1 MSHSATL
8 LSSYDADAVART
20 VHGTVKARG
29 TVYVVARCQVGTVR
43 VALGGL
49 SSSQS
54 CTGRPVGLVALNL
67 TQPAELTA
75 TVTAA
80 QSSRWGVAIYR

>member
-1 MSHSATL
+1 MSDTAAL
-8 LSSYDADAVART
+8 VSSYDADAVART
-20 VHGTVKARG
+20 ARGTVKTRG

-43 VALGGL
+43 VVLAGL
-49 SSSQS
+49 TSSQP
-54 CTGRPVGLVALNL
+54 CTGKPVGLVALNL

-80 QSSRWGVAIYR
+80 QHASWGVAIYR